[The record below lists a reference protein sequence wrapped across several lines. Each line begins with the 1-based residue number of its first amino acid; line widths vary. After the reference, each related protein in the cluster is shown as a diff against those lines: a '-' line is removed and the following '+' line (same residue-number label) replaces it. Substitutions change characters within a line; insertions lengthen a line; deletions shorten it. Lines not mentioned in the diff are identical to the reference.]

1 MGKSERQASDG
12 EECERQADDG
22 EECESQAD
30 DGEDQETDRRM
41 MEKSERQ
48 ANDGE
53 ERGRQTGNKPR
64 LSGPCQRKICRLSCG
79 HCWMCITQVLCPRLS
94 VWCF

>member
-1 MGKSERQASDG
+1 MAKSRRDTQLMGKKSKRQANDGEEEEQATDKQMMGKSEIQVD
-12 EECERQADDG
+12 
-22 EECESQAD
+22 
-30 DGEDQETDRRM
+30 
-41 MEKSERQ
+41 
-48 ANDGE
+48 DGE

-94 VWCF
+94 VCCF